1 MNKLWMLL
9 LLFGLSSC
17 ATYEQQRAASTGAM
31 IGGAAGAVLGAESDR
46 VLEGAAIGAAIGAV
60 TGAVTGAAI
69 SDSQRAA
76 HKRQVQQGAAL
87 KPYKH
92 AKHSKQHHAKKT
104 YKHHQNHERWEEQ
117 REDIKNTRPRYEES
131 DDDYR
136 EYEDD
141 EM

>member
-60 TGAVTGAAI
+60 TGATI

-76 HKRQVQQGAAL
+76 HNRQVQQGAAL

>member
-9 LLFGLSSC
+9 LLLGLSSC

-46 VLEGAAIGAAIGAV
+46 VIEGAAIGAAIGAV
-60 TGAVTGAAI
+60 TGATI

-76 HKRQVQQGAAL
+76 HRRQVQQGAAL